1 MIWMAKNNKI
11 IVRMVEKK
19 QEGQFVVVEVKKNT
33 LLEGAVVSVGE
44 KVVTP
49 VVVGDNILFSA
60 YGYEE
65 LYEDGEKYALIEE
78 DMVYAKR
85 ISE

>member
-1 MIWMAKNNKI
+1 MAKNNKI